1 MNDYIK
7 NRILIEKQAIL
18 DNCEGD
24 DLDEKYSS
32 GLWDWAGEIA
42 KPIKN
47 ETLKENIQCEVYYAL
62 SEIFETLYKS
72 EIKKDYSVDS
82 MGYYLS
88 DNLTPEQEI
97 HNLNLDEQIDG
108 V

>member
-1 MNDYIK
+1 MNEYIK
-7 NRILIEKQAIL
+7 NRILIEKQAVL

-24 DLDEKYSS
+24 DLDEKYS
-32 GLWDWAGEIA
+32 GALWDWAGEIA

-47 ETLKENIQCEVYYAL
+47 ETLKENIQSEVYYAL

-72 EIKKDYSVDS
+72 EVKKDYSIDS
-82 MGYYLS
+82 NGYYMG

-97 HNLNLDEQIDG
+97 HNLNLDNQI
-108 V
+108 

>member
-47 ETLKENIQCEVYYAL
+47 ETLKEN
-62 SEIFETLYKS
+62 K
-72 EIKKDYSVDS
+72 
-82 MGYYLS
+82 GW
-88 DNLTPEQEI
+88 
-97 HNLNLDEQIDG
+97 
-108 V
+108 